1 MSAMNVPAIEKLLYR
16 PSEAAV
22 IAGVSR
28 AWIYARIADG
38 SLPAK
43 RLAGRMVR
51 IHRNDLMNLIGGVV
65 VGGEHA

>member
-1 MSAMNVPAIEKLLYR
+1 MSTNAQAMEKILYR
-16 PSEAAV
+16 PREAAV

-28 AWIYARIADG
+28 SWIYQRIEDG

-51 IHRNDLMNLIGGVV
+51 IHRDDLMRFIGQIEV
-65 VGGEHA
+65 AR